1 MLRHP
6 SLVPLSH
13 QHQHG
18 LALSVLIER
27 GLAAEPPEEKIR
39 ELRRQALALADVEL
53 GGHFKV
59 EEELVFPA
67 IREALETA
75 DLVDDLVQQ
84 HREMEALAERIRG
97 CGDGELVE
105 LLSRFGAGY
114 VPRLKHCL
122 GIDRVGTRGTG
133 KLRRWR
139 RTDESRSHLGLL
151 GFRPRRT
158 LTSTKS
164 TFPHPATGSVW
175 CEPLTCR
182 STPTCAG
189 G

>member
-105 LLSRFGAGY
+105 LLSRFGA
-114 VPRLKHCL
+114 L
-122 GIDRVGTRGTG
+122 
-133 KLRRWR
+133 LRRHIR
-139 RTDESRSHLGLL
+139 REERELFQQLQEHLSEEEINELGARIDADLSRVCPSTQ
-151 GFRPRRT
+151 T
-158 LTSTKS
+158 L
-164 TFPHPATGSVW
+164 PW
-175 CEPLTCR
+175 N
-182 STPTCAG
+182 
-189 G
+189 